1 MAKPYEIHGIPDNT
15 SLEFDEPPDYAV
27 IYERKDKDTFDRAYG
42 LMPGDIRLWGQ
53 AEYWTVLE
61 AALLLVGISPDD
73 YELYAVEKGAAADED
88 FVDNGEFYY
97 SWKYEYKFDS
107 AKDYLFLFERSTLA
121 PKAPPIEWVKYFNQ
135 KVRDVSVRPP
145 FEPNYCDDWLEFFG
159 AELNR
164 INQVENKPLEERGE
178 IDWEANKTIELFGPF
193 GKEIKF
199 FFKRDTWDKHDACL
213 ILVGVLPIEFEPFGH
228 PKLNGGIIKVSDG
241 ERDRLDERRSMYL
254 SLWESNPANPET
266 ASPETFIKWALSKEI
281 EIPWLSFAIGH
292 GLLPAS
298 VAEDKLK
305 QNYDK
310 SALEHYLLYD
320 LWNVKNALSV
330 LCGLDYTFYSGT
342 PNPEMLEFNLNKE
355 RDKEAV
361 RTLCSKEYRLKDLWE
376 RSENGFDY
384 SDTPAYFIEWA
395 LSKRFRPDWLDWAIV
410 RGLYTPKQET
420 VTDKPL
426 QSLPNYSTKWLEIQQ
441 AAIAQFFNPRR
452 NPDAKKDEVIEWI
465 NTQAVS
471 AGLGESNNIASTIFT
486 IIKPEN
492 HDPKKKRCEPQQ
504 AQ

>member
-27 IYERKDKDTFDRAYG
+27 IYERKDKDTFDGAYG
-42 LMPGDIRLWGQ
+42 LVPGDIRLWGQ

-88 FVDNGEFYY
+88 FVDNGEYYY

-241 ERDRLDERRSMYL
+241 ERDCLDERRSMYL
-254 SLWESNPANPET
+254 SLWESNPSNPDK
-266 ASPETFIKWALSKEI
+266 ASPIEFIKWALSKEI
-281 EIPWLSFAIGH
+281 EIPWLDNAIDK
-292 GLLPAS
+292 GLLPANI
-298 VAEDKLK
+298 VKDKQLAQPENQPVNFDSQPAK
-305 QNYDK
+305 WRKAFEYESEGLN
-310 SALEHYLLYD
+310 ALYD
-320 LWNVKNALSV
+320 LIECHYFDDSGNPIYDPAQLPLKKN
-330 LCGLDYTFYSGT
+330 
-342 PNPEMLEFNLNKE
+342 LESEWLTGRT
-355 RDKEAV
+355 RDEA
-361 RTLCSKEYRLKDLWE
+361 D
-376 RSENGFDY
+376 
-384 SDTPAYFIEWA
+384 
-395 LSKRFRPDWLDWAIV
+395 
-410 RGLYTPKQET
+410 
-420 VTDKPL
+420 
-426 QSLPNYSTKWLEIQQ
+426 
-441 AAIAQFFNPRR
+441 
-452 NPDAKKDEVIEWI
+452 
-465 NTQAVS
+465 
-471 AGLGESNNIASTIFT
+471 T
-486 IIKPEN
+486 IITSGQRKGKAE
-492 HDPKKKRCEPQQ
+492 K
-504 AQ
+504 